1 MTTVKPT
8 IGKPTLLLTG
18 ASGVLGRALIDEL
31 SPDFTIVALRH
42 RTRLNDPRV
51 REFAGSL
58 NDPTLGLSERDYARL
73 ADSVDVVLHG
83 AAATSWKATPE
94 SIRATNIDGTRTML
108 AFAERAG
115 APMYYVSTAFVAN
128 PPSAD
133 GGRFAG
139 ARAYI
144 ESKVE
149 AEQLTR
155 DSDVA
160 TVILRPSV
168 VIGDS
173 GDGRMA
179 AFQGLHRVAGLIA
192 KGMVPLIAC
201 NEDALMDVVPQDV
214 VAAAAGKLI
223 RAGVTAGEFWLS
235 AGETAPTAGDLVAG
249 ALRLGRAAGL
259 DPTAPRFIAAE
270 AVDRLLLPLLAE
282 ALSPELQGM
291 FAELLEMTWLFQM
304 PAALPTS
311 MPELG
316 LGAKMTRPRLLDTY
330 DKSMRFWA
338 QAKGLLPAAADDDL
352 DAEELAS

>member
-1 MTTVKPT
+1 MRIV
-8 IGKPTLLLTG
+8 KPTLLLTG
-18 ASGVLGRALIDEL
+18 AAGVLGRALIDEL

-42 RTRLNDPRV
+42 RTRLADPRV

-58 NDPTLGLSERDYARL
+58 NDPTLGLSERDYAHL

-128 PPSAD
+128 PPSAE

-144 ESKVE
+144 ASKVE
-149 AEQLTR
+149 AEQITR
-155 DSDVA
+155 DSDAA

-201 NEDALMDVVPQDV
+201 DENALTDVIPQDV
-214 VAAAAGKLI
+214 VAAATGQLI
-223 RAGVTAGEFWLS
+223 RDGVTEGEFWLT

-249 ALRLGRAAGL
+249 ALRLGRCAGL

-270 AVDRLLLPLLAE
+270 AVDRLVLPLLEDAI
-282 ALSPELQGM
+282 SPQLRKM
-291 FAELLEMTWLFQM
+291 FAELLEMTWLFQL

-311 MPELG
+311 MDELG
-316 LGAKMTRPRLLDTY
+316 LAAEMTRPRLLDAY
-330 DKSMRFWA
+330 DKSMQFWA
-338 QAKGLLPAAADDDL
+338 QAKGLLPVEAADNLDD
-352 DAEELAS
+352 EELAS

>member
-1 MTTVKPT
+1 MR
-8 IGKPTLLLTG
+8 IAKPTLLLTG
-18 ASGVLGRALIDEL
+18 ASGVLGRAVIDEL

-42 RTRLNDPRV
+42 RTRLTDPRV

-58 NDPTLGLSERDYARL
+58 NDPTLGLSQRDYAHL
-73 ADSVDVVLHG
+73 ADSVDVVLHA

-128 PPSAD
+128 PPSAE

-144 ESKVE
+144 ASKVE

-173 GDGRMA
+173 RDGRMA

-201 NEDALMDVVPQDV
+201 DENALTDVIPQDV
-214 VAAAAGKLI
+214 VAAATGQLI
-223 RAGVTAGEFWLS
+223 RAGVTAGEFWLT
-235 AGETAPTAGDLVAG
+235 AGETAPTAGELVTG
-249 ALRLGRAAGL
+249 ALRLGRLAGL

-270 AVDRLLLPLLAE
+270 AVDRLVLPLLAD
-282 ALSPELQGM
+282 AISPELRRM
-291 FAELLEMTWLFQM
+291 FAELLEMTWLFQL

-311 MPELG
+311 MDQLG
-316 LGAKMTRPRLLDTY
+316 LAAEMTRPRLLDAY
-330 DKSMRFWA
+330 DKSMQFWA
-338 QAKGLLPAAADDDL
+338 QAKGLLPVATADVVDD
-352 DAEELAS
+352 EELAS

>member
-1 MTTVKPT
+1 MNTA
-8 IGKPTLLLTG
+8 KPTLLITG

-31 SPDFTIVALRH
+31 SPDFTIIALRH
-42 RTRLNDPRV
+42 RTRLADPRV

-58 NDPTLGLSERDYARL
+58 NDPTLGLSEHDYARL

-94 SIRATNIDGTRTML
+94 SIRATNIDGTRAML
-108 AFAERAG
+108 DFAKQAR

-179 AFQGLHRVAGLIA
+179 AFQGLHRIAGLIA
-192 KGMVPLIAC
+192 RGMVPLIAC
-201 NEDALMDVVPQDV
+201 DEDALMDVVPQDV
-214 VAAAAGKLI
+214 VKYK
-223 RAGVTAGEFWLS
+223 TDGE
-235 AGETAPTAGDLVAG
+235 LVEG
-249 ALRLGRAAGL
+249 ALRLVRAAGL
-259 DPTAPRFIAAE
+259 DHTAPRFIAAE
-270 AVDRLLLPLLAE
+270 AVDRLLLPLLDE
-282 ALSPELQGM
+282 ALSPELRAM

-311 MPELG
+311 MAQLG
-316 LGAKMTRPRLLDTY
+316 LAAEMTRPRLIDTY

-338 QAKGLLPAAADDDL
+338 QAKGLLPVAADEDL
-352 DAEELAS
+352 DDKALAS

>member
-1 MTTVKPT
+1 MRIV
-8 IGKPTLLLTG
+8 KPTLLLTG
-18 ASGVLGRALIDEL
+18 AAGVLGRALIDEL

-42 RTRLNDPRV
+42 RTRLADPRV

-58 NDPTLGLSERDYARL
+58 NDPTLGLSERDYAHL

-128 PPSAD
+128 PPSAE

-144 ESKVE
+144 ASKVE

-155 DSDVA
+155 DSDAA

-201 NEDALMDVVPQDV
+201 DENALTDVIPQDL
-214 VAAAAGKLI
+214 VAAATGQLI
-223 RAGVTAGEFWLS
+223 RDGVTEGEFWLT
-235 AGETAPTAGDLVAG
+235 AGEHAPTAGDLVAG
-249 ALRLGRAAGL
+249 ALRLGRSAGL

-270 AVDRLLLPLLAE
+270 AVDRLVLPLLEDAI
-282 ALSPELQGM
+282 SPQLRKM
-291 FAELLEMTWLFQM
+291 FAELLEMTWLFQL

-311 MPELG
+311 MDELG
-316 LGAKMTRPRLLDTY
+316 LAAEMTRPRLLDAY
-330 DKSMRFWA
+330 DKSMQFWA
-338 QAKGLLPAAADDDL
+338 QAKGLLPVTAADDVD
-352 DAEELAS
+352 DDEELAS

>member
-1 MTTVKPT
+1 MRIV
-8 IGKPTLLLTG
+8 KPTLLLTG
-18 ASGVLGRALIDEL
+18 AAGVLGRALIDEL

-42 RTRLNDPRV
+42 RTRLADPRV

-58 NDPTLGLSERDYARL
+58 NDPTLGLSERDYAHL

-128 PPSAD
+128 PPSAE

-144 ESKVE
+144 ASKVE

-155 DSDVA
+155 DSDAA

-201 NEDALMDVVPQDV
+201 DENALTDVIPQDV
-214 VAAAAGKLI
+214 VAAATGQLI
-223 RAGVTAGEFWLS
+223 RDGVTEGEFWLT
-235 AGETAPTAGDLVAG
+235 AGEHAPTAGDLVAG
-249 ALRLGRAAGL
+249 ALRLGRSAGL

-270 AVDRLLLPLLAE
+270 AVDRLVLPLLEDAI
-282 ALSPELQGM
+282 SPQLRKM
-291 FAELLEMTWLFQM
+291 FAELLEMTWLFQL

-311 MPELG
+311 MDELG
-316 LGAKMTRPRLLDTY
+316 LAAEMTRPRLLDAY
-330 DKSMRFWA
+330 DKSMQFWA
-338 QAKGLLPAAADDDL
+338 QAKGLLPVTAADDVD
-352 DAEELAS
+352 DDEELAS